1 MNTDQPISA
10 INNNSLAF
18 IALAKE
24 YCMTLEGSAEQE
36 RDDFLASILRLLPRL
51 YIMASDIKTDPMLGE
66 DEGYV
71 EQALDE
77 DAYEM
82 VRRRVAAVLG
92 PDDVYLEVFEE
103 DMKYSDT
110 PVSASIS
117 EGLADIFQVL
127 YNFLSTIR
135 DDATDQTVMLAL
147 NSVKDDFKTYWS
159 QILCNTLRP
168 VNALVNN

>member
-24 YCMTLEGSAEQE
+24 YCMTLEGSAQQE

-82 VRRRVAAVLG
+82 VRQRVA
-92 PDDVYLEVFEE
+92 
-103 DMKYSDT
+103 
-110 PVSASIS
+110 
-117 EGLADIFQVL
+117 
-127 YNFLSTIR
+127 
-135 DDATDQTVMLAL
+135 
-147 NSVKDDFKTYWS
+147 
-159 QILCNTLRP
+159 
-168 VNALVNN
+168 